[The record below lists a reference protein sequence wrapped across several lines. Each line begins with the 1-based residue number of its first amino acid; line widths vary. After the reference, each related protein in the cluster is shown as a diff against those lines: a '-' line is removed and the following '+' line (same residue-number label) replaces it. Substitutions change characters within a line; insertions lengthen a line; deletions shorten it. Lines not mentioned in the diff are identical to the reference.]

1 MCYFS
6 SVVLAIH
13 GTDFEDLTPVFYR
26 ITYFRVYKATEWV
39 NSDDW
44 RVRSM
49 TGKQIVSEIIVL
61 VKLALE
67 NIKRKKKAMK
77 IEISLHNWILH
88 FCEFKDTNDL
98 WLNLMR
104 CWILIF
110 SLRKSFITDT
120 EKNIW
125 DLNLGREVILHLGG
139 WFWDS
144 CWFHACICLS
154 QNWEFSHLVKLY
166 LVLVTC

>member
-77 IEISLHNWILH
+77 IEISLHN
-88 FCEFKDTNDL
+88 
-98 WLNLMR
+98 
-104 CWILIF
+104 
-110 SLRKSFITDT
+110 
-120 EKNIW
+120 
-125 DLNLGREVILHLGG
+125 
-139 WFWDS
+139 
-144 CWFHACICLS
+144 
-154 QNWEFSHLVKLY
+154 
-166 LVLVTC
+166 